1 MDKLIADINT
11 IVDKSDLRILRNVIS
26 DRIKVVSSMIKY
38 QLKRGDIVLVQ
49 GRKPNEDACQA
60 VEGTIDRVNRTR
72 AVVNINGE
80 LWNVPFSLM
89 TKVQKGENK

>member
-11 IVDKSDLRILRNVIS
+11 IVDKSALIILRNVIS

-38 QLKRGDIVLVQ
+38 QLKRGDLVLVL

-60 VEGTIDRVNRTR
+60 VEGTIDKVTR
-72 AVVNINGE
+72 AKAVVNINGE

>member
-26 DRIKVVSSMIKY
+26 DRIQVVSSMLKY
-38 QLKRGDIVLVQ
+38 QLERGDIVLVQ
-49 GRKPNEDACQA
+49 GRKLNE
-60 VEGTIDRVNRTR
+60 EGTIDKVNRTR
-72 AVVNINGE
+72 AVVNINGK